1 MTNKTSNWKEVRKSM
16 LKWSEDPAYRRD
28 INLIMDKLVAYKYQY
43 ERLKK
48 KLK

>member
-1 MTNKTSNWKEVRKSM
+1 MTTTKTNWKEVRKSM
-16 LKWSEDPAYRRD
+16 LARSEDPAYRRD